1 MKRTSFYLIIFSVIL
16 CIGQLTVGTDILVAF
31 LFSIAIF
38 FGLAATFATGR
49 WNSLFGLL
57 NFSLILKFLLFG
69 VVVKIFFLQPADHPL
84 RAPFETA
91 MVCAFGFAG
100 VMIGTVIQTKFR
112 RPKRHIIH
120 TINDKYFY
128 LTLYI
133 FSMIVGYGSWLYV
146 YITRQGITDVESTV
160 GGVFGVLGQFGDY
173 KNMSISAAIY
183 YLWASKSQRLLSH
196 GLVIFTLVLSIL
208 VAIYSTSKQEM
219 LKPLIFL
226 ILTVVSIKGVSYRP
240 LWIIIITGLVTYTN
254 FVYPFS
260 QYIRHAGGREGTTS
274 ERIALMSEVVSKM
287 VEDGEYREDL
297 VTKTSK
303 NKDENYL
310 PVAGASLGRFAMVA
324 EADRLIAASNSFED
338 TGWET
343 INWGFSM
350 ILPRF
355 INPDKPIFAPNNYL
369 GHIAGDISGNDYTT
383 QVSYGFMA
391 NLYNAFGFTGV
402 FFGSTIVT
410 SLLYYWLSLFF
421 GNATKLDIWIILVFS
436 VFDHILTEQAVG
448 SIIASIWFPVLTLVP
463 FFLAKKIGE
472 ILYNKSVVA
481 Y

>member
-1 MKRTSFYLIIFSVIL
+1 MRKITIRILIFSIL
-16 CIGQLTVGTDILVAF
+16 LCLGQLIVGTEIRVAF

-38 FGLAATFATGR
+38 FGLVATFATGK

-57 NFSLILKFLLFG
+57 NFSLIIKFLLFG
-69 VVVKIFFLQPADHPL
+69 VVVKIIFLQPSDHPL
-84 RAPFETA
+84 RAPVETA
-91 MVCAFGFAG
+91 MVSALGFAG
-100 VMIGTVIQTKFR
+100 LTIGTLIQAKIP
-112 RPKRHIIH
+112 RPKIPLIH

-128 LTLYI
+128 LVLYI
-133 FSMIVGYGSWLYV
+133 FSMIAGYGSWLYV
-146 YITRQGITDVESTV
+146 YISRQGITDIESAV
-160 GGVFGVLGQFGDY
+160 GGVFGVLGQFGEY
-173 KNMSISAAIY
+173 KNLSISAAIY
-183 YLWASKSQRLLSH
+183 YLWVSGSKRLLSH
-196 GLVIFTLVLSIL
+196 PLVIFTLLLSIL
-208 VAIYSTSKQEM
+208 IAIYSTGKQEM
-219 LKPLIFL
+219 LLPLIYL
-226 ILTVVSIKGVSYRP
+226 ILTIIAIKGIRYKP
-240 LWIIIITGLVTYTN
+240 LWIIIFTGLVIYTN

-260 QYIRHAGGREGTTS
+260 QYIRHAGGREGSTS

-287 VEDGEYREDL
+287 ATDEEYREDL

-303 NKDENYL
+303 TKDEIYL
-310 PVAGASLGRFAMVA
+310 PVGGASLGRFAMVA
-324 EADRLIAASNSFED
+324 EADRLIAASTSFES

-369 GHIAGDISGNDYTT
+369 AHIAGDVSGNDYTT
-383 QVSYGFMA
+383 GVSYGFMA

-402 FFGSTIVT
+402 FVGSAIVIC
-410 SLLYYWLSLFF
+410 LLYYWLSLFF
-421 GNATKLDIWIILVFS
+421 GNATKLDIWTILVFG
-436 VFDHILTEQAVG
+436 VFDHILTEQVVG

-472 ILYNKSVVA
+472 LLYNRNVIA